1 MSFDP
6 FCLVSQLSAMDREEG
21 DIKLN
26 CQGEVVKAHSLILSM
41 RYSRGFGNHL
51 LLIYSIVIYYEWV
64 NY

>member
-1 MSFDP
+1 
-6 FCLVSQLSAMDREEG
+6 MDREEG
-21 DIKLN
+21 DIRLK

>member
-6 FCLVSQLSAMDREEG
+6 SYLVSQLSAIDREEG
-21 DIKLN
+21 DIRLK

-51 LLIYSIVIYYEWV
+51 LLIYSIAIYYEWV